1 MKCIMCD
8 YYTYSYQGQCLSTC
22 PDMYEANSYNR
33 SCLYVGNAG
42 TVYGLALEEV
52 HVLSHGRLLQFVVLV
67 QDGLNSTS

>member
-1 MKCIMCD
+1 
-8 YYTYSYQGQCLSTC
+8 
-22 PDMYEANSYNR
+22 MYEANSYNR